1 MDGGRRYS
9 VDLPQGELEI
19 PCTLI
24 FTTEEQSSIDK
35 LRKLLKQVDV
45 VVSLV
50 KEKQKEEKQE
60 QEEKKKPE
68 ESWDCSPHPKVIK
81 LDLDSGDGDS
91 LNKDNK
97 EWVCFDPHT
106 VLRRSEREVVLQK
119 KKVNDLIINC
129 AQMILQSQFPFIF
142 LIITFNFAIVQK
154 MAGEFH

>member
-1 MDGGRRYS
+1 MIYVRETSNQHNPYAVVAVKDTVIVGRVPRKISALCSPFLKQGGTLSCRVDGGRRYS

-68 ESWDCSPHPKVIK
+68 ES
-81 LDLDSGDGDS
+81 
-91 LNKDNK
+91 
-97 EWVCFDPHT
+97 
-106 VLRRSEREVVLQK
+106 
-119 KKVNDLIINC
+119 
-129 AQMILQSQFPFIF
+129 
-142 LIITFNFAIVQK
+142 
-154 MAGEFH
+154 